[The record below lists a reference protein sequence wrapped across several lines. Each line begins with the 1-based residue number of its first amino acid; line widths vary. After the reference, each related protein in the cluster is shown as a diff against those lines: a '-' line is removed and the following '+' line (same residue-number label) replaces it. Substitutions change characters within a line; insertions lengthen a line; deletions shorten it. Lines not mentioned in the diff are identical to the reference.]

1 MATFFTRKPYMMD
14 NSLHLPSTVNI
25 YGANVDVV
33 FDTEHQGTFSP
44 TSISNKLVLKK
55 LIID

>member
-1 MATFFTRKPYMMD
+1 MMD
-14 NSLHLPSTVNI
+14 NSLHLPSTINI